1 MIVRASLVV
10 CVLAL
15 IAPALPAASMQGNPA
30 RCELKGRVRSL
41 TGEPVD
47 QAEVQLF
54 NELWQGKPLRTVR
67 SDARGQFGI
76 AGIPAGRYILR
87 VVKTGLEPVGYRV
100 TVSAGM
106 PPLTVTLRAAEPEP
120 SGDAWSVNSVLRSKG
135 DGKGPGA
142 PAGSREDRGKGSG
155 SSVSRGRGD
164 APAELSPGKSAS
176 SAGLATVFGKP
187 DTLLTVVE
195 PSGKLSRFVV
205 TGVYTPGR
213 GDRVVFRD
221 LNRYRGRANGEPDA
235 GTVVPGVADGLPAIE
250 HSGVTAPAVTARIVD
265 ALNPIRS
272 INAGIQEHFHING
285 PLSMVYAFDFFRGD
299 SVKREVSVNP
309 RFQVLFEP
317 SETPTFR
324 FGTVGGG
331 TGAPKP
337 DAAFPSSLSTFS
349 GGTFP
354 IPSPAAAGARF
365 TPGPDLP
372 SGPMETSRFRAFLDE
387 IATSGRPFVAILKRP
402 GKNDF
407 QFGDT
412 TAGRGAEPGILRFD
426 LSRQWARALPSSV
439 VYVYDLNSPPAAASL
454 TEPEAP
460 TEALRR
466 SFFSA
471 FSSAMNARLPEAP
484 SGSPPGP
491 AAFAPRE
498 APSFKPIEPL
508 SALKSPGDRSFGL
521 FLREATPLNE
531 QNFGQWDAIFD
542 MRLLLGYGVK
552 AWETPSGDLILV
564 YSPRTG
570 R

>member
-1 MIVRASLVV
+1 MIVRVALFA

-15 IAPALPAASMQGNPA
+15 IAPALPASSWQGNPS
-30 RCELKGRVRSL
+30 RCELRGRVRSL

-54 NELWQGKPLRTVR
+54 NELWQGKPLRSVR
-67 SDARGQFGI
+67 SDARGRFVI
-76 AGIPAGRYILR
+76 AGIPAGRYVLR
-87 VVKTGLEPVGYRV
+87 VVRSGLEAVGYKV

-106 PPLTVTLRAAEPEP
+106 PPLTVTMKAAEPES
-120 SGDAWSVNSVLRSKG
+120 SGDAWSLNSVLRSKG

-142 PAGSREDRGKGSG
+142 PAGSREDRGNGPGSAA
-155 SSVSRGRGD
+155 SRGKGD
-164 APAELSPGKSAS
+164 APSEFSPGKSAS
-176 SAGLATVFGKP
+176 SAGLTTVFGKP

-213 GDRVVFRD
+213 GDRVVFRE
-221 LNRYRGRANGEPDA
+221 LNRYRSRETGDPGD
-235 GTVVPGVADGLPAIE
+235 GTSAPGSADGSPAIE

-285 PLSMVYAFDFFRGD
+285 PLSMVYAFDFLRGD
-299 SVKREVSVNP
+299 TVKREVSVNP

-324 FGTVGGG
+324 FGAVGGG
-331 TGAPKP
+331 AGIPKP
-337 DAAFPSSLSTFS
+337 DAPFPSSLSTFS
-349 GGTFP
+349 GGAFP
-354 IPSPAAAGARF
+354 TAPPAVAGARF
-365 TPGPDLP
+365 APGPDLP
-372 SGPMETSRFRAFLDE
+372 SGPMETRRFRAFLDE

-402 GKNDF
+402 GKSDF
-407 QFGDT
+407 QFSGPA
-412 TAGRGAEPGILRFD
+412 AGREAEPGILRFD

-439 VYVYDLNSPPAAASL
+439 VYVYDLDSPSATAPLA
-454 TEPEAP
+454 EPEAP

-471 FSSAMNARLPEAP
+471 FSGAMNARLPEAP
-484 SGSPPGP
+484 SGNAPGS

-498 APSFKPIEPL
+498 APSFRPIEPL

-542 MRLLLGYGVK
+542 MRMLLGYGVK

>member
-1 MIVRASLVV
+1 MRVFLAA
-10 CVLAL
+10 CVLAM
-15 IAPALPAASMQGNPA
+15 IVPVLPAASWQGNPS

-47 QAEVQLF
+47 QAEVQLY
-54 NELWQGKPLRTVR
+54 NELWQGKPLRTAR
-67 SDARGQFGI
+67 SDSRGQFGL
-76 AGIPAGRYILR
+76 AGVPAGKYILR
-87 VVKTGLEPVGYRV
+87 VVKSGLEPVAYKV
-100 TVSAGM
+100 TVSVGM
-106 PPLTVTLRAAEPEP
+106 PPLTVTMKAAEPEP

-135 DGKGPGA
+135 DGKGPGTT
-142 PAGSREDRGKGSG
+142 AGPRTDAGTGPGSAASRGK
-155 SSVSRGRGD
+155 VD
-164 APAELSPGKSAS
+164 APSEFSPGKSAS

-205 TGVYTPGR
+205 TGVYSPGR

-221 LNRYRGRANGEPDA
+221 LGRARSPATGEPDA
-235 GTVVPGVADGLPAIE
+235 GAPASGAGDGAPVIQ
-250 HSGVTAPAVTARIVD
+250 HSGVTAPAVTARVLD

-324 FGTVGGG
+324 FGAVGGG
-331 TGAPKP
+331 TGVPKP
-337 DAAFPSSLSTFS
+337 DAPFSSSLSTFS

-354 IPSPAAAGARF
+354 VPPPAAAGTRF
-365 TPGPDLP
+365 ASGPDLP
-372 SGPMETSRFRAFLDE
+372 SGPMETRRFRAFLDE

-402 GKNDF
+402 GKSDF
-407 QFGDT
+407 QFSGPAAARET
-412 TAGRGAEPGILRFD
+412 GPGILRFD

-439 VYVYDLNSPPAAASL
+439 VYVYDLNSTPAPAPLA
-454 TEPEAP
+454 EPEAP

-484 SGSPPGP
+484 SGNAPGS

-498 APSFKPIEPL
+498 APSFRPIEPL
-508 SALKSPGDRSFGL
+508 STLKAPGDRSFGL

-531 QNFGQWDAIFD
+531 QNFGQWDSIFD
-542 MRLLLGYGVK
+542 MRMLLAYGVK

-564 YSPRTG
+564 YSPREG